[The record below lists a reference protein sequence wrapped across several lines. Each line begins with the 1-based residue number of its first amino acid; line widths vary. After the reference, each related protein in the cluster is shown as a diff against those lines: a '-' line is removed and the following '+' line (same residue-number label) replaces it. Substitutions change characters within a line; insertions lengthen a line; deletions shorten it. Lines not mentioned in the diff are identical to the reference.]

1 MQRALE
7 LIQKHLDE
15 IATPAE
21 RAELGRL
28 LAQDPAVAA
37 AFAQATRVDAFLSQR
52 FGEEGALADIRP
64 LIATGEKSSRRAV
77 RRPWRWLA
85 AAIVLFAVGV
95 GLYFQFG
102 RNSPSPQPVPAP
114 MFQVV
119 SGEVRIGGN
128 PAARIPEGATVAVAG
143 NQPATIVMPDGSRTE
158 LAPASIAVFQGSKND
173 LRQMVEL
180 IRGTGKFLVA
190 KGNGQFRVETAAG
203 TVTVLGTE
211 FTARLQGR
219 EKPRFPPATILNVDV
234 TEGSVQV
241 DSAGKAVTLT
251 KGERREFVAEKKADL
266 VGRIE
271 AVREEGKIIEVVGE
285 RTPRVTLRV
294 TPQTGK
300 ERIGG
305 PRLMPGQRVSIW
317 LDPEAKD
324 TALYIEGIPGPK

>member
-21 RAELGRL
+21 LAELGRL
-28 LAQDPAVAA
+28 LAENPAVAA

-64 LIATGEKSSRRAV
+64 LIAPGNKASRGTA
-77 RRPWRWLA
+77 RRSWRWLA
-85 AAIVLFAVGV
+85 AAIVLLALGM

-102 RNSPSPQPVPAP
+102 RNPPTPQPGPAP
-114 MFQVV
+114 LFQVV
-119 SGEVRIGGN
+119 SGEVRVGGS
-128 PAARIPEGATVAVAG
+128 PAGRIPEGATVEVAG
-143 NQPATIVMPDGSRTE
+143 NQPATIAMPDGSRTE
-158 LAPASIAVFQGSKND
+158 LAPASVAVFQGGKND
-173 LRQMVEL
+173 LRQLVEL

-211 FTARLQGR
+211 FSVRLHAR
-219 EKPRFPPATILNVDV
+219 EKPRFPPATVLHVDV

-241 DSAGKAVTLT
+241 DSAGKAVTLA
-251 KGERREFVAEKKADL
+251 KGERREFVAEKKPDL

-285 RTPRVTLRV
+285 RTPRVTIRV

-305 PRLMPGQRVSIW
+305 PRLLPGQRVLIW

-324 TALYIEGIPGPK
+324 TALYIEGIPAPK